1 MKICKLFGLIMLVG
15 MLGACGYKADLYLPN
30 DKPAAKPGAS
40 EQNSD
45 ETKQKESK
53 TNGTRG

>member
-1 MKICKLFGLIMLVG
+1 MRFGKIIGLITLVG
-15 MLGACGYKADLYLPN
+15 MLGACGYKADLYLAK
-30 DKPAAKPGAS
+30 DKPAAKPAS

-53 TNGTRG
+53 TDGTRG

>member
-1 MKICKLFGLIMLVG
+1 MLVG